1 MFSQISG
8 FPSFILLNESP
19 LYTYTHT
26 HIYFVFLLSI
36 HLSMHIWLFPDL
48 SYVNN
53 AAMSMGVEM
62 TLQIPDFIFF
72 NIYTKQNCIIQFYF
86 VFVFNC
92 LRNLRNVHC
101 SDWKKIYIPINSIDP
116 FFSTF
121 SPKLFVSY
129 RSHMAILTDERQSL
143 FVMNCISLMISDVE
157 HLLMFLW
164 PFLYFHGK
172 NIYSVPFPFLNQVIC
187 F

>member
-101 SDWKKIYIPINSIDP
+101 SDWKKIYIPINSIVP
-116 FFSTF
+116 FFSTSLPNF
-121 SPKLFVSY
+121 L
-129 RSHMAILTDERQSL
+129 SHID
-143 FVMNCISLMISDVE
+143 II
-157 HLLMFLW
+157 W
-164 PFLYFHGK
+164 P
-172 NIYSVPFPFLNQVIC
+172 C
-187 F
+187 